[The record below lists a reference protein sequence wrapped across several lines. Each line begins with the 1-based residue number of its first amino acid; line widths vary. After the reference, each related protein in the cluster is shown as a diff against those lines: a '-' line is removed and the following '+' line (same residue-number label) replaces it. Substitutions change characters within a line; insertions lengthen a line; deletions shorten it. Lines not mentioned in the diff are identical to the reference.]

1 MPSILHYGMFI
12 VKRCINQSFSV
23 MPPAWKKELPQ
34 KEEVSPGQISSGAGA
49 EIDEE
54 GRMLSI
60 LTLME
65 QLPKTILTLSGMWP

>member
-1 MPSILHYGMFI
+1 
-12 VKRCINQSFSV
+12 

-54 GRMLSI
+54 GECCLF
-60 LTLME
+60 
-65 QLPKTILTLSGMWP
+65 